1 MAMHWIEGLFEVMK
15 APINRIIPF
24 SNVDGPGNRMAIFF
38 QRCPFKCLYC
48 HNPETINDCINCGIC
63 VDGCPTNA
71 LMLED
76 GKVIWNKEKCVG
88 CDQCISICPN
98 LASPKITYYSV
109 EELIEKIRFEKDF
122 ISGITV
128 SGGECMEHATFL
140 HELFKE
146 VKKLGITCFI
156 DSNGFYEFKDYPELC
171 DLMDMV
177 MLDVKAYDL
186 EDHLS
191 LCYQSN
197 EHVLNNLA
205 YLQTINKL
213 YEVRT
218 VMLPNNHELNE
229 RTLRGVIA
237 KLDPNIRYKLIKYR
251 PFGVRKEGLAK
262 IGNVITSDE
271 EIEKLASLAKKMGHK
286 NIVVI

>member
-1 MAMHWIEGLFEVMK
+1 MMK

-63 VDGCPTNA
+63 VDSCPAKA
-71 LMLED
+71 LMIEN
-76 GKVIWNKEKCVG
+76 GKVIWYKKKCVG
-88 CDQCISICPN
+88 CDQCINVCPN

-109 EELIEKIRFEKDF
+109 EQLVEKIKYVKDF

-128 SGGECMEHATFL
+128 SGGECMEHADFL
-140 HELFKE
+140 CELFKE
-146 VKKLGITCFI
+146 VKKMGITCFI

-171 DLMDMV
+171 KFMDMV

-186 EDHLS
+186 NDHLS
-191 LCYQSN
+191 LCAQSN
-197 EHVLNNLA
+197 EHVLNNLK
-205 YLQTINKL
+205 YLQDIGKL

-218 VMLPNNHELNE
+218 VMLPNNPELNE
-229 RTLRGVIA
+229 KTLRGVIDN
-237 KLDPNIRYKLIKYR
+237 LDPNIRYKLIKYR
-251 PFGVRKEGLAK
+251 PFGVRKEGLTK
-262 IGNVITSDE
+262 LGDNITADE
-271 EIEKLASLAKKMGHK
+271 EIERLVSIAKKLGHK
-286 NIVVI
+286 NIVII

>member
-1 MAMHWIEGLFEVMK
+1 MMK

-63 VDGCPTNA
+63 VDGCPTKA
-71 LMLED
+71 LMIEN
-76 GKVIWNKEKCVG
+76 GKVIWYKEKCVG
-88 CDQCISICPN
+88 CDQCINVCPI

-109 EELIEKIRFEKDF
+109 EQLVEKIKYVKDF

-128 SGGECMEHATFL
+128 SGGECMEHADFL
-140 HELFKE
+140 CELFKE
-146 VKKLGITCFI
+146 VKKMGITCFI

-171 DLMDMV
+171 KFMDMV

-186 EDHLS
+186 NDHLS
-191 LCYQSN
+191 LCAQSN
-197 EHVLNNLA
+197 EHVLNNLK
-205 YLQTINKL
+205 YLQDIGKL

-218 VMLPNNHELNE
+218 VMLPNNPELNE
-229 RTLRGVIA
+229 KTLRGVIDN
-237 KLDPNIRYKLIKYR
+237 LDPNIRYKLIKYR
-251 PFGVRKEGLAK
+251 PFGVRKEGLTK
-262 IGNVITSDE
+262 LGNNITTDE
-271 EIEKLASLAKKMGHK
+271 EIERVVLIAKKLGHK
-286 NIVVI
+286 NIVII